1 LLVYWS
7 KAVSSSKPVPK
18 VYDVQRS
25 FALVLNQNTKMNNP
39 MIKDNPF
46 LPLSEVISMSPIVL
60 VAPGRDHQLQVR
72 VSAPLNGTSLPIIIF
87 SHGFGSSMDAY
98 APLVNYWAA
107 RGFVVIQ
114 PTYLDSRTLN
124 RNPKADHGE
133 AIKAYLESPL
143 KAKMWRFRVE
153 DLKRTLD
160 QLDLIEDS
168 VPGLKGRL
176 DRDRIAAVGHSFGA
190 QTSATLLGIRV
201 IGADAALSED
211 LKDPRIKA
219 GVLLSVGGCGGEAL
233 TPFAKEHFP
242 HLNQSYAEMR
252 IQTLVIAGDKDIS
265 PLTIQGPEWFT
276 DAFYSS
282 PGANNLVVL
291 SGGEH
296 MLGGISGYLVTE
308 TTDEHPERVLAV
320 QRLTWAYLIS
330 ALYPGNPAWVT
341 ACSWFR
347 DNPNQLGQVISK

>member
-1 LLVYWS
+1 
-7 KAVSSSKPVPK
+7 
-18 VYDVQRS
+18 
-25 FALVLNQNTKMNNP
+25 MNNP

-46 LPLSEVISMSPIVL
+46 RPLSEVVSVSPIVL
-60 VAPGRDHQLQVR
+60 VAPGRDHELQVR
-72 VSAPLNGTSLPIIIF
+72 VSAPVKGTSLPIIIF

-124 RNPKADHGE
+124 RNPKADHNE
-133 AIKAYLESPL
+133 AIKEYLESSQ
-143 KAKMWRFRVE
+143 KAKMWRFRVD

-160 QLDLIEDS
+160 QLDLIEDA
-168 VPGLKGRL
+168 VPSLKGRL
-176 DRDRIAAVGHSFGA
+176 DRDSIAVVGHSFGA
-190 QTSATLLGIRV
+190 QTSATLLGTRV

-211 LKDPRIKA
+211 LTDPRIKA
-219 GVLLSVGGCGGEAL
+219 GVLLSVGGCGGAAL

-242 HLNQSYAEMR
+242 HLNQSYAEMI
-252 IQTLVIAGDKDIS
+252 IQTLVVSGDKDIS

-282 PGANNLVVL
+282 PGADHLVVL
-291 SGGEH
+291 TGGEH
-296 MLGGISGYLVTE
+296 MLGGISGYMVTE
-308 TTDEHPERVLAV
+308 TTDENPERVLVV

-330 ALYPGNPAWVT
+330 ALYPENPAWAT

-347 DNPNQLGQVISK
+347 NNANQQGKLISKAFTE